1 VKGLYIPRRSLAQ
14 RIIKFKANTGTKNT
28 AARSNRFTSAPNF
41 AVRQNSQVIDTGAAV
56 LEFFVNKIVKSLN
69 SID

>member
-1 VKGLYIPRRSLAQ
+1 MKDLIGFPS
-14 RIIKFKANTGTKNT
+14 
-28 AARSNRFTSAPNF
+28 ARDF
-41 AVRQNSQVIDTGAAV
+41 ALRQNSQVIDTGADV